1 MAKSEKT
8 SGKAA
13 LKASKSLQPTTATKS
28 AKSGA
33 GGAPTQS
40 PRKGNWSF
48 PVKSFSVQGSSLT
61 KAERVAAVRTVAG
74 SVLRQTSSKK
84 K

>member
-13 LKASKSLQPTTATKS
+13 SKASKIPQSPTSTKS
-28 AKSGA
+28 SKSGA
-33 GGAPTQS
+33 GSALTQS
-40 PRKGNWSF
+40 PRKSNWSF